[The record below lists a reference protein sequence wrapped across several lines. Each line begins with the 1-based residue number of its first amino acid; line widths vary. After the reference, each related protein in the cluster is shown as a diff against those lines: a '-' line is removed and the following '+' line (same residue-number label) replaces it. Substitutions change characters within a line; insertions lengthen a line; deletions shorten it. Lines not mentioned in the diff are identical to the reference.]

1 MCTAAALKSR
11 IFPLSVSL
19 SRFLSLSLVFILP
32 LSLIL
37 ARMLFRV
44 VRSSLFLASAL
55 LNWPTLLPQF
65 MDQLKRQLK
74 SGTLYFLLL
83 ADSINLSFSN
93 WSLTQRSGSTFLW
106 PKCKKNLLGETF
118 RLWIGVLV
126 FQQIKMNRG
135 WGLLDYFVCASAH
148 TLELATLTKLHPW
161 ICQTATHIQIWLSE
175 KNSD

>member
-1 MCTAAALKSR
+1 MRECFTQVYILG
-11 IFPLSVSL
+11 LE
-19 SRFLSLSLVFILP
+19 SRFYILSL
-32 LSLIL
+32 LIECY
-37 ARMLFRV
+37 FKFV
-44 VRSSLFLASAL
+44 QRSFFLFLASAL

-135 WGLLDYFVCASAH
+135 LGLLDFFVCASAH